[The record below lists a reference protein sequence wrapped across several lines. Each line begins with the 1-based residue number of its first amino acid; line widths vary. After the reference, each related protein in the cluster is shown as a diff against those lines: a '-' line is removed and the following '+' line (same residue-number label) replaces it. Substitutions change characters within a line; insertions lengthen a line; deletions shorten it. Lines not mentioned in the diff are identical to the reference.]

1 MHKKRHMLD
10 YLDLDERELN
20 IKKAKKVIVIM
31 MCISLLIFVVISAL
45 AILSEGYSSF
55 IKSILSINI
64 FYFFLAFV
72 VLFIGYIMRYPK
84 WELYIKRLGIRI
96 ARTSNFMV
104 YLSMYSMDI
113 TPGRWG
119 RGVVAYTINKITKTR
134 FAKIFPAVVADN
146 FTDFFGFIVLS
157 LIMAFLVGKY
167 VILSIAITVILMLP
181 FVFLFN
187 KGPFELL
194 KKHFG
199 NIHWLRGFFKEGVM
213 YFKNSRA
220 LGIDTYIY
228 SMIYTIPSM
237 FMNGVALYLVILSTG
252 VSMNLSFIPI
262 VVFVYTSSLLI
273 GIITGVPGALGVT
286 DAALISYL
294 TLFFG
299 PLGVGFGLASIIT
312 ILFRIVSLWFVEGF
326 GFAAFAY
333 TLKYW

>member
-1 MHKKRHMLD
+1 MQKKRRRLE
-10 YLDLDERELN
+10 LLDERELS
-20 IKKAKKVIVIM
+20 IKKAKKIILVVM
-31 MCISLLIFVVISAL
+31 LISLLVFVVISAL
-45 AILSEGYSSF
+45 AILNEGFNSF
-55 IKSILSINI
+55 VKSILSINI

-72 VLFIGYIMRYPK
+72 ILFLGYVIRYPK
-84 WELYIKRLGIRI
+84 WELYIKRLGLRI
-96 ARTSNFMV
+96 ARTSNFMI

-119 RGVVAYTINKITKTR
+119 RGIVAYTINKITNTK
-134 FAKIFPAVVADN
+134 FAKIFPAIVADN

-167 VILSIAITVILMLP
+167 LLLSIVITFILMLP
-181 FVFLFN
+181 FIFLFN

-194 KKHFG
+194 KRRFG
-199 NIHWLRGFFKEGVM
+199 NIRWLRGFFKEGAL
-213 YFKNSRA
+213 YFKNSKA

-237 FMNGVALYLVILSTG
+237 FLNGVALYFVILSTG
-252 VSMNLSFIPI
+252 VNLNISFIPI

-273 GIITGVPGALGVT
+273 GIITGIPGALGVT

-299 PLGVGFGLASIIT
+299 PLGIDFGLASVIT

-333 TLKYW
+333 TLRYW

>member
-1 MHKKRHMLD
+1 MQKKRRRLE
-10 YLDLDERELN
+10 LLDERELS
-20 IKKAKKVIVIM
+20 IKKAKKIILVVM
-31 MCISLLIFVVISAL
+31 LISLLVFVVISAL
-45 AILSEGYSSF
+45 AILNEGFNSF
-55 IKSILSINI
+55 VKSILSINI

-72 VLFIGYIMRYPK
+72 ILFLGYVIRYPK
-84 WELYIKRLGIRI
+84 WELYIKRLGLRI
-96 ARTSNFMV
+96 ARTSNFMI

-119 RGVVAYTINKITKTR
+119 RGIVAYTINKITNTK
-134 FAKIFPAVVADN
+134 FAKIFPAIVADN
-146 FTDFFGFIVLS
+146 FTDFFGFIALS

-167 VILSIAITVILMLP
+167 LLLSIVITVILMLP
-181 FVFLFN
+181 FIFLFN

-194 KKHFG
+194 KRRFG
-199 NIHWLRGFFKEGVM
+199 NIRWLRGFFKEGAL
-213 YFKNSRA
+213 YFKNSKA

-237 FMNGVALYLVILSTG
+237 FLNGVALYFVILSTG
-252 VSMNLSFIPI
+252 VNLNISFIPI

-273 GIITGVPGALGVT
+273 GIITGIPGALGVT

-299 PLGVGFGLASIIT
+299 PLGIDFGLASVIT

-333 TLKYW
+333 TLRYW

>member
-1 MHKKRHMLD
+1 MQKKRRRLE
-10 YLDLDERELN
+10 LLDERELS
-20 IKKAKKVIVIM
+20 IKKAKKIILVVM
-31 MCISLLIFVVISAL
+31 LISLLVFVVISAL
-45 AILSEGYSSF
+45 AILNEGFNSF
-55 IKSILSINI
+55 VKSILSINI

-72 VLFIGYIMRYPK
+72 ILFLGYVIRYPK
-84 WELYIKRLGIRI
+84 WELYIKRLGLRI
-96 ARTSNFMV
+96 ARTSNFMI

-119 RGVVAYTINKITKTR
+119 RGIVAYTINKITNTK
-134 FAKIFPAVVADN
+134 FAKIFPAIVADN
-146 FTDFFGFIVLS
+146 FTDFFGFIALS

-167 VILSIAITVILMLP
+167 LLLSIVITVILMLP
-181 FVFLFN
+181 FIFLFN

-194 KKHFG
+194 KRRFG
-199 NIHWLRGFFKEGVM
+199 NIRWLRGFFKEGAL
-213 YFKNSRA
+213 YFKNSKA

-237 FMNGVALYLVILSTG
+237 FLNGVALYFVILSTG
-252 VSMNLSFIPI
+252 VNLNISFIPI

-273 GIITGVPGALGVT
+273 GIITGIPGALGVT

-294 TLFFG
+294 TLSFG
-299 PLGVGFGLASIIT
+299 PLGIDFGLASVIT

-333 TLKYW
+333 TLRYW

>member
-1 MHKKRHMLD
+1 MQKKRRRLE
-10 YLDLDERELN
+10 LLDERELN
-20 IKKAKKVIVIM
+20 IKKAKKIILVVM
-31 MCISLLIFVVISAL
+31 LISLLVFVVISAL
-45 AILSEGYSSF
+45 AILNEGFNSF
-55 IKSILSINI
+55 VKSILSINI

-72 VLFIGYIMRYPK
+72 ILFLGYVIRYPK
-84 WELYIKRLGIRI
+84 WELYIKRLGLRI
-96 ARTSNFMV
+96 ARTSNFMI

-119 RGVVAYTINKITKTR
+119 RGIVAYTINKITNTK
-134 FAKIFPAVVADN
+134 FAKIFPAIVADN
-146 FTDFFGFIVLS
+146 FTDFLGFIVLS

-167 VILSIAITVILMLP
+167 LLLSIVITFILMLP
-181 FVFLFN
+181 FIFLFN

-194 KKHFG
+194 KRRFG
-199 NIHWLRGFFKEGVM
+199 NIRWLRGFFKEGAL
-213 YFKNSRA
+213 YFKNSKA

-237 FMNGVALYLVILSTG
+237 FLNGVALYFVILSTG
-252 VSMNLSFIPI
+252 VNLNISFIPI

-273 GIITGVPGALGVT
+273 GIITGIPGALGVT

-299 PLGVGFGLASIIT
+299 PLGIDFGLASVIT

-333 TLKYW
+333 TLRYW

>member
-1 MHKKRHMLD
+1 MQKKRRRLE
-10 YLDLDERELN
+10 LLDEKELS
-20 IKKAKKVIVIM
+20 IRKAKKIILVVM
-31 MCISLLIFVVISAL
+31 LISLVIFVVISAL
-45 AILSEGYSSF
+45 AILNEGFNSF
-55 IKSILSINI
+55 VKSILSINI

-72 VLFIGYIMRYPK
+72 ILFLGYVIRYPK
-84 WELYIKRLGIRI
+84 WELYIKRLGLRI
-96 ARTSNFMV
+96 ARTSNFMI

-119 RGVVAYTINKITKTR
+119 RGIVAYTINKITNTK
-134 FAKIFPAVVADN
+134 FAKIFPAIVADN
-146 FTDFFGFIVLS
+146 FTDFFGFIALS

-167 VILSIAITVILMLP
+167 LLLSIVITVILMLP
-181 FVFLFN
+181 FIFLFN

-194 KKHFG
+194 KRRFG
-199 NIHWLRGFFKEGVM
+199 NIRWLRGFFKEGAL
-213 YFKNSRA
+213 YFKNSKA

-237 FMNGVALYLVILSTG
+237 FLNGVALYFVILSTG
-252 VSMNLSFIPI
+252 VNLNISFIPI

-273 GIITGVPGALGVT
+273 GIITGIPGALGVT

-299 PLGVGFGLASIIT
+299 PLGIDFGLASVIT

-333 TLKYW
+333 TLRYW

>member
-1 MHKKRHMLD
+1 MQKKRRRLE
-10 YLDLDERELN
+10 LLDEKELS
-20 IKKAKKVIVIM
+20 IRKAKKIILVVM
-31 MCISLLIFVVISAL
+31 LISLVIFVVISAL
-45 AILSEGYSSF
+45 AILNEGFNSF
-55 IKSILSINI
+55 VKSILSINI

-72 VLFIGYIMRYPK
+72 ILFLGYVIRYPK
-84 WELYIKRLGIRI
+84 WELYIKRLGLRI
-96 ARTSNFMV
+96 ARTSNFMI

-119 RGVVAYTINKITKTR
+119 RGIVAYTINKITNTK
-134 FAKIFPAVVADN
+134 FAKIFPAIVADN
-146 FTDFFGFIVLS
+146 FTDFFGFIALS

-167 VILSIAITVILMLP
+167 LLLSIVITVILMLP

-194 KKHFG
+194 RRRFG
-199 NIHWLRGFFKEGVM
+199 NIRWLRGFFKEGAL
-213 YFKNSRA
+213 YFKNSKA

-237 FMNGVALYLVILSTG
+237 FMNGVALYFVILSTG
-252 VSMNLSFIPI
+252 VNLNISFIPI
-262 VVFVYTSSLLI
+262 VVFIYTSSLLI
-273 GIITGVPGALGVT
+273 GIITGIPGALGVT

-299 PLGVGFGLASIIT
+299 PLGIDFGLASVIT

-333 TLKYW
+333 TLRYW

>member
-1 MHKKRHMLD
+1 MQKKRRRLE
-10 YLDLDERELN
+10 LLDEKELS
-20 IKKAKKVIVIM
+20 IRKAKKIILVVM
-31 MCISLLIFVVISAL
+31 LISLVIFVVISAL
-45 AILSEGYSSF
+45 AILNEGFNSF
-55 IKSILSINI
+55 VKSILSINI

-72 VLFIGYIMRYPK
+72 VLFLGYVIRYPK
-84 WELYIKRLGIRI
+84 WELYIKRLGLRI
-96 ARTSNFMV
+96 ARTSNFMI

-119 RGVVAYTINKITKTR
+119 RGIVAYTINKITNTK
-134 FAKIFPAVVADN
+134 FAKIFPAIVADN
-146 FTDFFGFIVLS
+146 FTDFFGFIALS

-167 VILSIAITVILMLP
+167 LLLSIVITVILMLP

-194 KKHFG
+194 RRRFG
-199 NIHWLRGFFKEGVM
+199 NIRWLRGFFKEGAL
-213 YFKNSRA
+213 YFKNSKA

-237 FMNGVALYLVILSTG
+237 FMNGVALYFVILSTG
-252 VSMNLSFIPI
+252 VNLNISFIPI
-262 VVFVYTSSLLI
+262 VVFIYTSSLLI
-273 GIITGVPGALGVT
+273 GIITGIPGALGVT

-299 PLGVGFGLASIIT
+299 PLGIDFGLASVIT

-333 TLKYW
+333 TLRYW